1 MIRTLVTA
9 LAATLAL
16 GAASAQQMD
25 TAKAVERLRAADA
38 NGDGALTK
46 AEFAAYRAQQFHR
59 AQQFQRLDRDG
70 DGYLTDADTQQ
81 LKRFA
86 SRMPPGMEPGQMIAR
101 FDADG
106 DGKVNEAEFANGPTP
121 AFDAVDANGDGVA
134 TKAEFEAAAAKAKAR

>member
-46 AEFAAYRAQQFHR
+46 AEFAAYRAQQF
-59 AQQFQRLDRDG
+59 QRLDRNG

-106 DGKVNEAEFANGPTP
+106 DGKVSEAEFANGPTP

>member
-9 LAATLAL
+9 LAATLVL

-46 AEFAAYRAQQFHR
+46 AEFATYR

-106 DGKVNEAEFANGPTP
+106 DGKVSEAEFANGPTP

>member
-46 AEFAAYRAQQFHR
+46 AEFAAYRAQQF
-59 AQQFQRLDRDG
+59 QRLDRDG

-106 DGKVNEAEFANGPTP
+106 DGKVNEAEVANGPTP

>member
-46 AEFAAYRAQQFHR
+46 AEFATYR

-106 DGKVNEAEFANGPTP
+106 DGKVSEAEFANGPTP

>member
-46 AEFAAYRAQQFHR
+46 AEFATYR

-106 DGKVNEAEFANGPTP
+106 DGKVSEAEFANGPTP

-134 TKAEFEAAAAKAKAR
+134 TKAEFEAAAAKSKAR

>member
-46 AEFAAYRAQQFHR
+46 AEFAAYRAQQF
-59 AQQFQRLDRDG
+59 QRLDRNG

-81 LKRFA
+81 LKAPQRDEL
-86 SRMPPGMEPGQMIAR
+86 MERAWDDPAAAFDR
-101 FDADG
+101 TVDAHVKTLRAKLRAVAPDADPIVTHRG
-106 DGKVNEAEFANGPTP
+106 MGYALRE
-121 AFDAVDANGDGVA
+121 DA
-134 TKAEFEAAAAKAKAR
+134 

>member
-46 AEFAAYRAQQFHR
+46 AEFAAYR

>member
-1 MIRTLVTA
+1 MIRTLATA

-46 AEFAAYRAQQFHR
+46 AEFAAYRAQQF
-59 AQQFQRLDRDG
+59 QRLDRDG

-86 SRMPPGMEPGQMIAR
+86 SRMPPGMEPGQMIER

-106 DGKVNEAEFANGPTP
+106 DGKVSEAEFANGPTP

-134 TKAEFEAAAAKAKAR
+134 TTAEFEAAAAKVKAR

>member
-9 LAATLAL
+9 LAATLVL

-46 AEFAAYRAQQFHR
+46 AEFATYR

-86 SRMPPGMEPGQMIAR
+86 SRMPSGMEPGQMIAR

-106 DGKVNEAEFANGPTP
+106 DGKVSEAEFANGPTP